1 MFKTAIVRWVVGLT
15 LATGQIAISQ
25 AVQPTTTPVS
35 PQAQLT
41 QQPQPTQQ
49 PQLLRIRMAT
59 ISAADLEAV
68 ERDYG
73 RWLGYKVRERGVVSA
88 ALAASWGAPRAA
100 GRAYVLMSSDA
111 APDVFIRAVQASRA
125 AMALPYQP
133 LLTYGWNGIEIIV
146 DDPDGLHTK
155 LKDSPFRVI
164 GEPAPL
170 GAYPS
175 IRAFQVVGPSGEVL
189 YLTAETGDRSR
200 SLLPLPNGE
209 VGRIFIMVI
218 GGPNIEALLD
228 FYTTPFGLTRNK
240 PRSVPVGV
248 LTRAQSLAPGTGLP
262 LTTTRLAQHGN
273 LIEFDG
279 YSANAG
285 PRAVPEG
292 DLPLGIISTSFG
304 VRSIAALPF
313 NGTTLKGIAAP
324 QRLPGLAYGGGHAV
338 SLRGP
343 AGEWV
348 ELIEE

>member
-1 MFKTAIVRWVVGLT
+1 MFKTAIVRLVAGLA
-15 LATGQIAISQ
+15 LAMCVTS
-25 AVQPTTTPVS
+25 TPIPAQTMTVS
-35 PQAQLT
+35 VAP
-41 QQPQPTQQ
+41 Q

-59 ISAADLEAV
+59 FSAADLDAV

-88 ALAASWGAPRAA
+88 ELAGSWGAPRAA
-100 GRAYVLMSSDA
+100 GRAYLLMSSDA

-125 AMALPYQP
+125 AMALPYLP

-146 DDPDGLHTK
+146 DDPDGLHAK

-200 SLLPLPNGE
+200 SQLPLPNGE

-279 YSANAG
+279 YSSNAG

-292 DLPLGIISTSFG
+292 DLPLGIVSTSFA
-304 VRSIAALPF
+304 VRKIAAL
-313 NGTTLKGIAAP
+313 NLNWLAAP
-324 QRLPGLAYGGGHAV
+324 QRLPGLAYGGNHAASV
-338 SLRGP
+338 RGP

>member
-1 MFKTAIVRWVVGLT
+1 MFNTATFRL
-15 LATGQIAISQ
+15 LAVFVLVMGVISM
-25 AVQPTTTPVS
+25 PTAAQTTAGVTAP
-35 PQAQLT
+35 
-41 QQPQPTQQ
+41 Q
-49 PQLLRIRMAT
+49 PQLLRIRVAT
-59 ISAADLEAV
+59 FSAVDLDAV
-68 ERDYG
+68 GRDYG

-88 ALAASWGAPRAA
+88 ELAASWGTPKAA
-100 GRAYVLMSSDA
+100 GRSYLLMSSDA
-111 APDVFIRAVQASRA
+111 APDVFIRAVQASPA
-125 AMALPYQP
+125 ALALPYRP
-133 LLTYGWNGIEIIV
+133 LLTHGWNGIEIIV
-146 DDPDGLHTK
+146 DDPDGLYAK

-218 GGPNIEALLD
+218 GGPDIEALLD

-248 LTRAQSLAPGTGLP
+248 LIRAQSLAPGTGLP
-262 LTTTRLAQHGN
+262 LTTTRLAEHGN

-292 DLPLGIISTSFG
+292 DLPLGIVSTSFS
-304 VRSIAALPF
+304 VRSIAALELKA
-313 NGTTLKGIAAP
+313 TTHKVITAP

-338 SLRGP
+338 TLRGP

>member
-1 MFKTAIVRWVVGLT
+1 MFKTAIARWVVSLSLVVGLAST
-15 LATGQIAISQ
+15 AIPAQ
-25 AVQPTTTPVS
+25 TTTTVGAS
-35 PQAQLT
+35 
-41 QQPQPTQQ
+41 Q

-59 ISAADLEAV
+59 FSAADLEAV

-73 RWLGYKVRERGVVSA
+73 RWLGYKVRERGVVSPE
-88 ALAASWGAPRAA
+88 LADSWGAPRAA
-100 GRAYVLMSSDA
+100 GRAYLLMSSDA
-111 APDVFIRAVQASRA
+111 APDVYIRAVQASPA
-125 AMALPYQP
+125 AMALPYRP
-133 LLTYGWNGIEIIV
+133 LTTYGWNGIELIV
-146 DDPDGLHTK
+146 DDPDGLHVK
-155 LKDSPFRVI
+155 LRDSPFRVI

-209 VGRIFIMVI
+209 VGRIFIMVVA
-218 GGPNIEALLD
+218 GPDIDALLD
-228 FYTTPFGLTRNK
+228 FYTTPFVLTRNK

-248 LTRAQSLAPGTGLP
+248 VIRAQSLAPGTGLP

-285 PRAVPEG
+285 PRPMPEG
-292 DLPLGIISTSFG
+292 DLPLGIVSTSFA
-304 VRSIAALPF
+304 VRKLDELKLNWLALP
-313 NGTTLKGIAAP
+313 K
-324 QRLPGLAYGGGHAV
+324 RLPGLAYGGNHAASV
-338 SLRGP
+338 RGP

>member
-1 MFKTAIVRWVVGLT
+1 MFKTAIVRLVAGLSFAMGLVST
-15 LATGQIAISQ
+15 PLPAQT
-25 AVQPTTTPVS
+25 VPTMAAP
-35 PQAQLT
+35 
-41 QQPQPTQQ
+41 Q

-59 ISAADLEAV
+59 FSAADLDAV

-73 RWLGYKVRERGVVSA
+73 RWLGYKVRERGVVSME
-88 ALAASWGAPRAA
+88 LAGSWGAPRAT
-100 GRAYVLMSSDA
+100 GRAYLLMSSDA
-111 APDVFIRAVQASRA
+111 APDVYIRAVQASPA
-125 AMALPYQP
+125 ALALPYRP
-133 LLTYGWNGIEIIV
+133 LTTYGWNGIELIV
-146 DDPDGLHTK
+146 DDPDGLHVK

-209 VGRIFIMVI
+209 VGRIFIMVVA
-218 GGPNIEALLD
+218 GPDIEALLD
-228 FYTTPFGLTRNK
+228 FYTTPFVLTRNK
-240 PRSVPVGV
+240 ARSVPVGV
-248 LTRAQSLAPGTGLP
+248 LIRAQSLEPGTGLP

-279 YSANAG
+279 YSPNAG
-285 PRAVPEG
+285 PRPMPEG
-292 DLPLGIISTSFG
+292 DLPLGIVSTSFA
-304 VRSIAALPF
+304 VRKLD
-313 NGTTLKGIAAP
+313 GLKLNWLAP
-324 QRLPGLAYGGGHAV
+324 PKRLPGLAYGGGHAASV
-338 SLRGP
+338 RGP

>member
-1 MFKTAIVRWVVGLT
+1 MFKTAIVRLVAGLL
-15 LATGQIAISQ
+15 LATGLAATSL
-25 AVQPTTTPVS
+25 
-35 PQAQLT
+35 QAQT
-41 QQPQPTQQ
+41 VATVAAPQ

-59 ISAADLEAV
+59 FSAADLDAV

-73 RWLGYKVRERGVVSA
+73 RWLGYKVRERGVVSPE
-88 ALAASWGAPRAA
+88 LAGSWGAPRAA
-100 GRAYVLMSSDA
+100 GRAYLLMSSDA
-111 APDVFIRAVQASRA
+111 APDVYIRAVQASPA
-125 AMALPYQP
+125 ALALPYRP
-133 LLTYGWNGIEIIV
+133 LTTYGWNGIELIV
-146 DDPDGLHTK
+146 DDPDGLHAK

-209 VGRIFIMVI
+209 VGRIFIMVVA
-218 GGPNIEALLD
+218 GPDIEALLD

-248 LTRAQSLAPGTGLP
+248 VIRAQSLAPGTGLP

-285 PRAVPEG
+285 PRPMPEG
-292 DLPLGIISTSFG
+292 DLPLGIVSTSFA
-304 VRSIAALPF
+304 VRKLDE
-313 NGTTLKGIAAP
+313 LKLNWLAP
-324 QRLPGLAYGGGHAV
+324 PKRLPGLAYGGNHAASV
-338 SLRGP
+338 RGP

>member
-1 MFKTAIVRWVVGLT
+1 MLNTATFRLLAVVVLVIN
-15 LATGQIAISQ
+15 LASMPTSAQTTGTVA
-25 AVQPTTTPVS
+25 AP
-35 PQAQLT
+35 
-41 QQPQPTQQ
+41 Q

-59 ISAADLEAV
+59 FAAADLEVV

-88 ALAASWGAPRAA
+88 DLATSWGTPKAA
-100 GRAYVLMSSDA
+100 GRAYLLMSADA
-111 APDVFIRAVQASRA
+111 APDVYIRAVQASPA
-125 AMALPYQP
+125 ALALPYKP

-146 DDPDGLHTK
+146 DDPDGLHAK

-218 GGPNIEALLD
+218 GGPDIEALLD

-248 LTRAQSLAPGTGLP
+248 LIRAQSLAPGTGLP
-262 LTTTRLAQHGN
+262 LTTTRLAEHGN

-292 DLPLGIISTSFG
+292 DLPLGIISTSFS
-304 VRSIAALPF
+304 VRSIAALQLRD
-313 NGTTLKGIAAP
+313 TTLKGFAAP

-338 SLRGP
+338 TLRGP

-348 ELIEE
+348 E

>member
-1 MFKTAIVRWVVGLT
+1 
-15 LATGQIAISQ
+15 
-25 AVQPTTTPVS
+25 
-35 PQAQLT
+35 
-41 QQPQPTQQ
+41 
-49 PQLLRIRMAT
+49 
-59 ISAADLEAV
+59 
-68 ERDYG
+68 
-73 RWLGYKVRERGVVSA
+73 
-88 ALAASWGAPRAA
+88 
-100 GRAYVLMSSDA
+100 MSSDA
-111 APDVFIRAVQASRA
+111 APDVFIRAVQASPA
-125 AMALPYQP
+125 ALALPYRP
-133 LLTYGWNGIEIIV
+133 LTTFGWNGIELIV
-146 DDPDGLHTK
+146 DDPDGLHAK

-209 VGRIFIMVI
+209 VGRIFIMVVA
-218 GGPNIEALLD
+218 GPDIEALLD

-248 LTRAQSLAPGTGLP
+248 VIRAQSLAPGTGLP

-279 YSANAG
+279 YSPNAG
-285 PRAVPEG
+285 PRPMPEG
-292 DLPLGIISTSFG
+292 DLPLGIVSTSFA
-304 VRSIAALPF
+304 VRKLDE
-313 NGTTLKGIAAP
+313 LKLNSLAP
-324 QRLPGLAYGGGHAV
+324 PKRLPGLAYGGNHAASV
-338 SLRGP
+338 RGP

>member
-1 MFKTAIVRWVVGLT
+1 MGLVSTPLPAQTVATA
-15 LATGQIAISQ
+15 AA
-25 AVQPTTTPVS
+25 P
-35 PQAQLT
+35 
-41 QQPQPTQQ
+41 Q

-59 ISAADLEAV
+59 FSAADLDAV

-73 RWLGYKVRERGVVSA
+73 RWLGYKVRERGVVSME
-88 ALAASWGAPRAA
+88 LAGSWGAPRAT
-100 GRAYVLMSSDA
+100 GRAYLLMSSDA
-111 APDVFIRAVQASRA
+111 APDVFIRAVQASPA
-125 AMALPYQP
+125 ALALPYRP
-133 LLTYGWNGIEIIV
+133 LTTFGWNGIELIV
-146 DDPDGLHTK
+146 DDPDGLHAK

-209 VGRIFIMVI
+209 VGRIFIMVVA
-218 GGPNIEALLD
+218 GPDIEALLD

-248 LTRAQSLAPGTGLP
+248 VIRAQSLAPGTGLP

-279 YSANAG
+279 YSPNAG
-285 PRAVPEG
+285 PRPMPEG
-292 DLPLGIISTSFG
+292 DLPLGIVSTSFA
-304 VRSIAALPF
+304 VRKLDE
-313 NGTTLKGIAAP
+313 LKLNSLAP
-324 QRLPGLAYGGGHAV
+324 PKRLPGLAYGGNHAASV
-338 SLRGP
+338 RGP

>member
-1 MFKTAIVRWVVGLT
+1 MLNTAIVRLVAGLL
-15 LATGQIAISQ
+15 LAMGLVS
-25 AVQPTTTPVS
+25 TPL
-35 PQAQLT
+35 PAQT
-41 QQPQPTQQ
+41 VATAAAPQ

-59 ISAADLEAV
+59 FSAADLDAV

-73 RWLGYKVRERGVVSA
+73 RWLGYKVRERGVVSME
-88 ALAASWGAPRAA
+88 LAGSWGAPRAT
-100 GRAYVLMSSDA
+100 GRAYLLMSSDA
-111 APDVFIRAVQASRA
+111 APDVFIRAVQASPA
-125 AMALPYQP
+125 ALALPYRP
-133 LLTYGWNGIEIIV
+133 LTTFGWNGIELIV
-146 DDPDGLHTK
+146 DDPDGLHAK

-209 VGRIFIMVI
+209 VGRIFIMVVA
-218 GGPNIEALLD
+218 GPDIEALLD

-248 LTRAQSLAPGTGLP
+248 VIRAQSLAPGTGLP

-279 YSANAG
+279 YSPNAG
-285 PRAVPEG
+285 PRPMPEG
-292 DLPLGIISTSFG
+292 DLPLGIVSTSFA
-304 VRSIAALPF
+304 VRKLDE
-313 NGTTLKGIAAP
+313 LKLNSLAP
-324 QRLPGLAYGGGHAV
+324 PKRLPGLAYGGNHAASV
-338 SLRGP
+338 RGP